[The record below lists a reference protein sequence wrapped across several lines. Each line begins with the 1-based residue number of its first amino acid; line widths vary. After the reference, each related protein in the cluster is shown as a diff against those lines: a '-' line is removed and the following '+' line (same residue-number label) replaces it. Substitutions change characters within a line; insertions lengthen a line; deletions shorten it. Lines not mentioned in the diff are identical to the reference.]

1 MSGFTCLLVEHS
13 LLHRPRDNIEKV
25 LPKRTFKEQVSM
37 SRRGRGRK
45 RERERGRVRE

>member
-25 LPKRTFKEQVSM
+25 LPKRKFKEQVSM
-37 SRRGRGRK
+37 SRRGREREGGRG
-45 RERERGRVRE
+45 REREGG